1 MKKMKQALS
10 QNEFVTKVKNVC
22 SQYRHAVWFLYILI
36 YMPWFAF
43 VEQHVTSRFHIVHMV
58 LDDYIPFVE
67 YFVVP
72 YLLWFAY
79 VSITVVY
86 FFFHNK
92 EDFRKCCMFLF
103 TGMTI
108 FLIISTVYPNGTYL
122 RPIVFP
128 RDNVFTDLVKF
139 VYAMD
144 TPTNL
149 FPSIHVYN
157 SIGIHLALKNSKDF
171 KHRKGFL
178 RASSVLCILIILST
192 MFIKQHSLFDV
203 LTGMGLSFFM
213 WLLVYAPESVHQRS
227 TSSELPFPKF

>member
-1 MKKMKQALS
+1 MKNKKQTES
-10 QNEFVTKVKNVC
+10 RNGFVTKAKRLCEKYN
-22 SQYRHAVWFLYILI
+22 HAVWFLYVPLYLI
-36 YMPWFAF
+36 WFAF
-43 VEQHVTSRFHIVHMV
+43 IEQHVTSRFHIVHMI

-72 YLLWFAY
+72 YLLWFVY
-79 VSITVVY
+79 VCVTVLY

-92 EDFRKCCMFLF
+92 EDFKKCCTFLF

-128 RDNVFTDLVKF
+128 RDNVFTDLVKL

-157 SIGIHLALKNSKDF
+157 SIGIHLALKNSEAF
-171 KHRKGFL
+171 KNRKGFL

-192 MFIKQHSLFDV
+192 MFLKQHSVFDV

-213 WLLVYAPESVHQRS
+213 WLLVYAPESVRQRK
-227 TSSELPFPKF
+227 TSSELTFPKF